1 MGGGGSGGSG
11 GGGTGGAT
19 GVAERSAWPAPSV
32 AAGSTPASPLG
43 CKPSIPP
50 TSMEEAQPVPAPAA
64 AFFAWL
70 AAAFLAAVALGTTRG
85 TAAGMGA
92 WDALDMSGVPAVGFC
107 RLFLD
112 STMKRRTVGGAAAS
126 ARSHQ
131 NLGARTVS
139 PKFRERDVILSKNQ
153 SRCPGLLW
161 HLSSSLVLCVPA
173 LFLRRHT
180 SSRHLSQSVPVNVR
194 LRRSR
199 GYCSVPSARRG
210 PARLPRRPL
219 ALPSRRGRVS
229 SDGVRNTRC
238 LPE

>member
-11 GGGTGGAT
+11 GGGTSGAT
-19 GVAERSAWPAPSV
+19 GVAERSAWLTPSV

-92 WDALDMSGVPAVGFC
+92 WDALDMSGVPAVAFC

-112 STMKRRTVGGAAAS
+112 NTMKRRTVGGAAAS

-131 NLGARTVS
+131 NLGPRTVS
-139 PKFRERDVILSKNQ
+139 PKFGERDVILSKNQ
-153 SRCPGLLW
+153 SSVSAPPLAP
-161 HLSSSLVLCVPA
+161 PA
-173 LFLRRHT
+173 LL
-180 SSRHLSQSVPVNVR
+180 
-194 LRRSR
+194 
-199 GYCSVPSARRG
+199 A
-210 PARLPRRPL
+210 
-219 ALPSRRGRVS
+219 ALPPALHSPLYYFFSAPLTISPSQCALAQEPSV
-229 SDGVRNTRC
+229 
-238 LPE
+238 